1 MTTATTPVQARTT
14 TAPSAVH
21 ARHAGFASDLV
32 SIAGRAVRSIGR
44 EPEFVAPA
52 IVIPLFFFF
61 VQTAALENL
70 TATLASGFD
79 YEAFVLPACIIFG
92 VTGVSRAGVVVTDI
106 QEGYLDRLLL
116 TPVRRL
122 TLLLGMMVADI
133 VLVSALTLPVIAVG
147 LIAGVRFETGF
158 VGALGFIALSSAWGL
173 VFTGFPYAIALKTGN
188 PAAVNSSFLLF
199 FPFAFL
205 TTSFVP
211 REALSG
217 WMDTVAGWNPVT
229 YLLEGMRVLISKG
242 WEWDAL
248 AQASVAMV
256 AVGALSMSLCFAA
269 LRGRVRQGW

>member
-1 MTTATTPVQARTT
+1 MTAITVPAPGATREIRAR
-14 TAPSAVH
+14 
-21 ARHAGFASDLV
+21 RAGFLNDLLSV
-32 SIAGRAVRSIGR
+32 AGRAIRSIGR

-52 IVIPLFFFF
+52 IIIPLFFFF
-61 VQTAALENL
+61 VNTAALENL
-70 TATLASGFD
+70 TATLAPGFD
-79 YEAFVLPACIIFG
+79 YEAFVVPACIIFG
-92 VTGVSRAGVVVTDI
+92 VTGISRAGVVVTDI

-122 TLLLGMMVADI
+122 TLLLGMMVADV
-133 VLVSALTLPVIAVG
+133 VLVSALTVPVVAVA
-147 LIAGVRFETGF
+147 LVAGVEFETGVLGIVGF
-158 VGALGFIALSSAWGL
+158 VALSAAWGL

-229 YLLEGMRVLISKG
+229 YLLEGMRALVSQGWDWGALGQAVL
-242 WEWDAL
+242 AM
-248 AQASVAMV
+248 AMV
-256 AVGALSMSLCFAA
+256 GVLSMSLCFAA
-269 LRGRVRQGW
+269 LRGRLERG

>member
-1 MTTATTPVQARTT
+1 MTAITVPLPEATSEVRAR
-14 TAPSAVH
+14 
-21 ARHAGFASDLV
+21 RAGFLRDLT
-32 SIAGRAVRSIGR
+32 SIAGRALRSVLR

-61 VQTAALENL
+61 VNTAALGNL
-70 TATLASGFD
+70 TDGLAPGFD
-79 YEAFVLPACIIFG
+79 YEAFVVPACIVFG

-122 TLLLGMMVADI
+122 TLLLGMMVADV
-133 VLVSALTLPVIAVG
+133 VLVSALTVPVLAVA
-147 LIAGVRFETGF
+147 LVAGVEFETG
-158 VGALGFIALSSAWGL
+158 VLGMLGFVALSAAWGL

-217 WMDTVAGWNPVT
+217 WMDAVAGWNPVT
-229 YLLEGMRVLISKG
+229 YLLEGMRSLMTEGWQWEVLGEAAFAIG
-242 WEWDAL
+242 L
-248 AQASVAMV
+248 
-256 AVGALSMSLCFAA
+256 VGALSMSLCFGA
-269 LRGRVRQGW
+269 LRGRLGRG